1 MERIEHTSL
10 VRLDPNLDE
19 VDRLVSVRVVLRVT
33 DSSARRGEL
42 HLSALE
48 HLLVVHAVLVQQRT
62 VHNVREDFVVVV
74 AVRREALA
82 AADAVLI
89 DHAQAVEGFELRVI
103 VASKRE
109 RVIRIQPAS
118 SKQKRGQ
125 TQPKSAFEFSPAVV
139 SVAAIL
145 RLANLDRQIA
155 AVVDNRV
162 LSLS

>member
-1 MERIEHTSL
+1 M
-10 VRLDPNLDE
+10 
-19 VDRLVSVRVVLRVT
+19 
-33 DSSARRGEL
+33 
-42 HLSALE
+42 
-48 HLLVVHAVLVQQRT
+48 
-62 VHNVREDFVVVV
+62 
-74 AVRREALA
+74 AVRREPVA
-82 AADAVLI
+82 AADAILV
-89 DHAQAVEGFELRVI
+89 DHAQAVEGFELRIV

-109 RVIRIQPAS
+109 GVIRIQPAS